1 MQVSRSFDVQ
11 EQVSSE
17 NLLPEVVL
25 TEDDEDALMFPID
38 SSRAIAGGQA
48 NADDRLMELF
58 NDMLQLENL
67 LTNDQQNV
75 QLK

>member
-1 MQVSRSFDVQ
+1 
-11 EQVSSE
+11 
-17 NLLPEVVL
+17 L

-48 NADDRLMELF
+48 SAESRQMDLF
-58 NDMLQLENL
+58 NDMLALENL
-67 LTNDQQNV
+67 LSNDQQNV